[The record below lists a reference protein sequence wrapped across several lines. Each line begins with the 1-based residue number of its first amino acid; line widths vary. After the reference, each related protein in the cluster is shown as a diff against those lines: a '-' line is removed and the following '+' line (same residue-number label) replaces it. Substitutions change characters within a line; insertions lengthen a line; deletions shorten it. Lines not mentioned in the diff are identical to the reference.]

1 MPTSRSIDLWLL
13 ILHSGGSLRSNSLL
27 VIIQY
32 LLVYIVLLC
41 NNKRREPNPR
51 DDVIHLVSPQQI
63 PRLISILWKIQVP
76 HVWNFRLVAACVCA
90 ESNQNDWRSV
100 TGLFSRIDI
109 GRRRR
114 RSYCAKITTL
124 GCSTVLSYPVDENTH
139 IHPPCVWC
147 FSISIQQNPAVS
159 HARKLAGG
167 CDGAHTH
174 TLLTDWQLTTPSQ
187 SRTIPR
193 RPVALC
199 ALVEGKWR
207 DFPCFFFAQCAMWC
221 VISEIC

>member
-1 MPTSRSIDLWLL
+1 MCGIFALL
-13 ILHSGGSLRSNSLL
+13 LR
-27 VIIQY
+27 V
-32 LLVYIVLLC
+32 
-41 NNKRREPNPR
+41 
-51 DDVIHLVSPQQI
+51 
-63 PRLISILWKIQVP
+63 
-76 HVWNFRLVAACVCA
+76 CVCA

-199 ALVEGKWR
+199 ALVEGNDVIFR
-207 DFPCFFFAQCAMWC
+207 VFFFAQCAMWC

>member
-1 MPTSRSIDLWLL
+1 M
-13 ILHSGGSLRSNSLL
+13 
-27 VIIQY
+27 
-32 LLVYIVLLC
+32 
-41 NNKRREPNPR
+41 
-51 DDVIHLVSPQQI
+51 
-63 PRLISILWKIQVP
+63 
-76 HVWNFRLVAACVCA
+76 WNFRLVAACVCVCA

-109 GRRRR
+109 GRQRRR

-167 CDGAHTH
+167 CDGAHIH

-199 ALVEGKWR
+199 ALVEGNDVIFR
-207 DFPCFFFAQCAMWC
+207 VFFLLSARCGVSLVKSANLFWLTAAG
-221 VISEIC
+221 SADG